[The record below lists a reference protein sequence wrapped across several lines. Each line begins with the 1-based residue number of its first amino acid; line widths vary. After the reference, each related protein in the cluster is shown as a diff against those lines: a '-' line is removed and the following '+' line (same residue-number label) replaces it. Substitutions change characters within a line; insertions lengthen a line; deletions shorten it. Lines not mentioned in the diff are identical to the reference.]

1 MKIWARRLAATAALL
16 YLVGLFA
23 LFVLLRFAGERWWVT
38 GVGLYVPRGIL
49 LLPLPFTVA
58 ALLLFG
64 PRRLLWSQLAAA
76 LFVVFPLMGFVVSWP
91 ARRPGPTVRV
101 LSMNVN
107 SSFAGVDVVA
117 AAVASWSPDI
127 VLVQESLD
135 NGERLR
141 ARLAE
146 LYPSVRLSTQFVVAT
161 RFPIDSVIAP
171 DVIPYD
177 GKSRSPRF
185 VRYTM
190 QTPLGEV
197 AVYDLHPISP
207 RMGMYALR
215 GKKGL
220 REELST
226 GSFFRAEHVANMQH
240 DSALRALQTHAVAEM
255 AAAEKIPVI
264 IGGDTNLPTLSPMLR
279 REFSPFVD
287 GFSTSGFGFGYTY
300 PARLPWMRID
310 RILTSR
316 DLVFTRFAVGCRG
329 ASDHL
334 CVVADLAR
342 R

>member
-1 MKIWARRLAATAALL
+1 MKIWARRLAAAAALL
-16 YLVGLFA
+16 YLGGLFA
-23 LFVLLRFAGERWWVT
+23 LFALFRFAGERWWVT
-38 GVGLYVPRGIL
+38 GVGLYVPRSAF

-76 LFVVFPLMGFVVSWP
+76 LFVVFPLMGFVASWP
-91 ARRPGPTVRV
+91 ARRAGPTVRV
-101 LSMNVN
+101 LSFNVN
-107 SSFAGVDVVA
+107 SSYAGVDVVA
-117 AAVASWSPDI
+117 DAIAKWSPDI
-127 VLVQESLD
+127 VLMQESLD
-135 NGERLR
+135 NGEQLR
-141 ARLAE
+141 ARFAE
-146 LYPSVRLSTQFVVAT
+146 QYPTVRLSTQFVVAT
-161 RFPIDSVIAP
+161 RFSIDSATAP
-171 DVIPYD
+171 DVIPHE
-177 GKSRSPRF
+177 GRARSPRF

-197 AVYDLHPISP
+197 AVYDVHPISP

-226 GSFFRAEHVANMQH
+226 GSFFRAEHVANMQR
-240 DSALRALQTHAVAEM
+240 DSTLRGLQVGAVAAM
-255 AAAEKIPVI
+255 AAGERIPVI
-264 IGGDTNLPTLSPMLR
+264 IGGDTNLPTLSPVLR
-279 REFSPFVD
+279 ELSPFVD
-287 GFSTSGFGFGYTY
+287 GFSSSGFGFGYTY

-316 DLVFTRFAVGCRG
+316 DLVFTRFAVGCQG